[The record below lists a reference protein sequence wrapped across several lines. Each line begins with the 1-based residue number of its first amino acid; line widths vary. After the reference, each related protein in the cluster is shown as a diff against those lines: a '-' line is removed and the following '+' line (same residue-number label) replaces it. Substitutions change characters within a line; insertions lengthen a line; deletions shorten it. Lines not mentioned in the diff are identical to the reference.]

1 VSLSLDDFGQGVS
14 SLARLNLF
22 DVDEL
27 KIDRRF
33 VSRIINHGRDVGIVD
48 LVVAL
53 ADRLGL
59 RLVAEGVERVPRV
72 ERSTPMAQ
80 PAAALSDTC

>member
-1 VSLSLDDFGQGVS
+1 
-14 SLARLNLF
+14 LARLNLF
-22 DVDEL
+22 DVDKL

-33 VSRIINHGRDVGIVD
+33 VSRMINHGRDVAIVD

-59 RLVAEGVERVPRV
+59 CLVAEGVERVPRV
-72 ERSTPMAQ
+72 ERFAPMAQ
-80 PAAALSDTC
+80 PAAALSDAC